1 MLRAKL
7 TLNKELIS
15 YYKHIKLWKE
25 HYLDLEDL
33 DLGHGSAT
41 DFL

>member
-1 MLRAKL
+1 MLGAKL
-7 TLNKELIS
+7 TLNTELMS
-15 YYKHIKLWKE
+15 YYKRIQLWKE
-25 HYLDLEDL
+25 HYLDSEDL